1 MQCNQDV
8 EPWNLNGV
16 FHAADVNDSIDQQA
30 VLSLSPGGR
39 GDNRGGALSCGASG
53 ATAGPAHSPAPVKL
67 VWRQHH
73 LGDTTLPALPGELE
87 TFLSHFYTNRSY
99 LK

>member
-1 MQCNQDV
+1 M
-8 EPWNLNGV
+8 
-16 FHAADVNDSIDQQA
+16 AADVNDSIDQRA
-30 VLSLSPGGR
+30 VVSLSPGGR

-53 ATAGPAHSPAPVKL
+53 ATAGTRIDRIHSPVKL
-67 VWRQHH
+67 VWRHHH

-99 LK
+99 LN

>member
-1 MQCNQDV
+1 MQRRRRD
-8 EPWNLNGV
+8 LNGV
-16 FHAADVNDSIDQQA
+16 FNAADVNDSIDQQA
-30 VLSLSPGGR
+30 VLPLSPGGW

-53 ATAGPAHSPAPVKL
+53 ATAGARTHSPVKL
-67 VWRQHH
+67 VWRHHH

-99 LK
+99 LN